1 MNLFSANPAS
11 KLFNF
16 SIDPSASNIIE
27 SVLGHSVE
35 TSEGQDP
42 GSVTNVTLLASS
54 SVTEVESALVTQF
67 CLNQLGTRG
76 CRLSRFCWWV
86 LSSSNEPKDTFN
98 HWRLAMAAGPV
109 ARLYTATHQVLYLH
123 LVARFRCEVAATA
136 RGLARD
142 KCAAVLAE
150 AAQLHAA
157 LAAMASAGR
166 LDHCTADL
174 WLEQS
179 GTHRNVNPRTTF
191 RDIYFQSHFVE
202 DSLTIENF

>member
-1 MNLFSANPAS
+1 
-11 KLFNF
+11 
-16 SIDPSASNIIE
+16 
-27 SVLGHSVE
+27 
-35 TSEGQDP
+35 
-42 GSVTNVTLLASS
+42 
-54 SVTEVESALVTQF
+54 
-67 CLNQLGTRG
+67 
-76 CRLSRFCWWV
+76 
-86 LSSSNEPKDTFN
+86 
-98 HWRLAMAAGPV
+98 MAAGPV

-157 LAAMASAGR
+157 LAAGR

-179 GTHRNVNPRTTF
+179 EWDTSQ
-191 RDIYFQSHFVE
+191 Y
-202 DSLTIENF
+202 